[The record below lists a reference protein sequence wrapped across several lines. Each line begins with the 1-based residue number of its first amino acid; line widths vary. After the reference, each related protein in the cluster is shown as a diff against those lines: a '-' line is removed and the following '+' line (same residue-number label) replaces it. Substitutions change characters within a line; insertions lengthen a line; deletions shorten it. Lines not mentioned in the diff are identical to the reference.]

1 MSPRSSSTTIII
13 ISDYLEFRCG
23 MVSSEILEKIEE
35 LVEEG
40 DVASLKDFLAGLDPY
55 VVKEILERAEPELRT
70 KIIPH
75 IPLHNMSV
83 VISKL
88 SEDLLSEIASLK
100 GLDELLELI
109 NKMPVDEAVDL
120 IQKLPPKTGGRIL
133 SLLSPQK
140 AKEISELLRYPPE
153 SIGGIMTT
161 RIPVF
166 RSSTIIEE
174 VIKEYLAKESSGAY
188 DKHNYIYVVDAEG
201 RLVGWVEV
209 RSLLTKPRSKLL
221 KDVASKVPVTV
232 DPFSDREVAAKLAV
246 TYDLSEIPVV
256 DKEGRLLGIITLDD
270 VLDVAV
276 AEFSEDLIKFGGF
289 TDVIKGS
296 YVSADVKSIIVRRVP
311 PILFLYLMNAITGGI
326 VASFVGVIE
335 RVAVLAA
342 FLPMLADNS
351 GNIGSQ
357 ASTFIIRSLA
367 LGEIKPKDFFR
378 VLRKETFTSLC
389 MASILLPIAFLIAF
403 TITYFS
409 YSGNLSYA
417 THVGLIVSVALLVSM
432 LLTDIIGSLL
442 PLLLAKLRVDPAGV
456 SAPIITTI
464 GDIVTALTYFT
475 TAVYLL
481 S

>member
-1 MSPRSSSTTIII
+1 M
-13 ISDYLEFRCG
+13 
-23 MVSSEILEKIEE
+23 SSEILEKIEE

-40 DVASLKDFLAGLDPY
+40 DVASLRSFLAGLDPY
-55 VVKEILERAEPELRT
+55 LVKEILERVSPELRV

-75 IPLHNMSV
+75 IPLHNMSS
-83 VISKL
+83 VISKF
-88 SEDLLSEIASLK
+88 SEELLGEIASLK

-120 IQKLPPKTGGRIL
+120 IQKLPPKTGSKIL
-133 SLLSPQK
+133 NLLPSHK
-140 AKEISELLRYPPE
+140 AKEISELLKYPPE

-166 RSSTIIEE
+166 KSSLIVEE
-174 VIKEYLAKESSGAY
+174 VIKEYLTKESAGAY
-188 DKHNYIYVVDAEG
+188 DKHNYVYAVDAEG
-201 RLVGWVEV
+201 RLIGWIEV
-209 RSLLTKPRSKLL
+209 KSLLTKPRNKQL
-221 KDVASKVPVTV
+221 KEVINKIPATV
-232 DPFSDREVAAKLAV
+232 EPFSDREVAAKLAV
-246 TYDLSEIPVV
+246 TYDLSELPVV
-256 DKEGRLLGIITLDD
+256 DRDGRLLGIVTLDD

-289 TDVIKGS
+289 TDVIRSS
-296 YVSADVKSIIVRRVP
+296 YISADIKSVITRRVP
-311 PILFLYLMNAITGGI
+311 PILFLYLMNAITGSI
-326 VASFVGVIE
+326 IASFVGVIE

-367 LGEIKPKDFFR
+367 LGEIGPRDFIK
-378 VLRKETFTSLC
+378 VLRKEVLTSLC
-389 MASILLPIAFLIAF
+389 MASILLPIAFTIAF
-403 TITYFS
+403 TITY
-409 YSGNLSYA
+409 LSYGGDLLPA
-417 THVGLIVSVALLVSM
+417 THVGLVVSAALLVSM
-432 LLTDIIGSLL
+432 LLTDVIGSLL
-442 PLLLAKLRVDPAGV
+442 PLLLAKLQVDPAGV

-464 GDIVTALTYFT
+464 GDIVTAVTYFT

>member
-1 MSPRSSSTTIII
+1 
-13 ISDYLEFRCG
+13 

-40 DVASLKDFLAGLDPY
+40 DVDSLKDFLASLDPY
-55 VVKEILERAEPELRT
+55 IIKEILERVGPELRI

-75 IPLHNMSV
+75 VPLHNMSS
-83 VISKL
+83 VIPKL
-88 SEDLLSEIASLK
+88 SEDLLSEITSLR

-109 NKMPVDEAVDL
+109 NRMPVDEAVDL
-120 IQKLPPKTGGRIL
+120 IQKLPPKTGSKVL
-133 SLLSPQK
+133 NLLPPQK
-140 AKEISELLRYPPE
+140 AKEISDLLRYPPE

-166 RSSTIIEE
+166 RSSLVVEE
-174 VIKEYLAKESSGAY
+174 VIKEYLARESSGAY
-188 DKHNYIYVVDAEG
+188 DKHNYVYVVDSED

-209 RSLLTKPRSKLL
+209 KSLLTKPRNKLL
-221 KDVASKVPVTV
+221 KDIASEVPVTV

-246 TYDLSEIPVV
+246 TYDLSELPVV
-256 DKEGRLLGIITLDD
+256 DKDGRLLGIVTLDD

-276 AEFSEDLIKFGGF
+276 AEFSEDLVKFGGF
-289 TDVIKGS
+289 TDVIRSS
-296 YVSADVKSIIVRRVP
+296 YVSADVRSIIMRRVP
-311 PILFLYLMNAITGGI
+311 PILFLYLMNAITGSI

-342 FLPMLADNS
+342 FLPMLSDNS

-367 LGEIKPKDFFR
+367 LGEIKPKDFLR
-378 VLRKETFTSLC
+378 VLRKEVLTSLC

-403 TITYFS
+403 MITYFL
-409 YSGNLSYA
+409 YGGNLPYA
-417 THVGLIVSVALLVSM
+417 TYVGLIVGVALLVSV
-432 LLTDIIGSLL
+432 LLTDVIGSLL

-464 GDIVTALTYFT
+464 GDIVTAITYFS

>member
-1 MSPRSSSTTIII
+1 MVWV
-13 ISDYLEFRCG
+13 
-23 MVSSEILEKIEE
+23 VSSEILEKIEE

-40 DVASLKDFLAGLDPY
+40 DVASLKDFLASLDPY
-55 VVKEILERAEPELRT
+55 MIKEILERAGPELRT
-70 KIIPH
+70 KMIPH
-75 IPLHNMSV
+75 IPLHNMSS

-88 SEDLLSEIASLK
+88 SEDLLSEITSLK

-109 NKMPVDEAVDL
+109 SKMPVDEAVDL
-120 IQKLPPKTGGRIL
+120 VQKLPPKTGSKVL
-133 SLLSPQK
+133 SLLPPQK
-140 AKEISELLRYPPE
+140 AKEISELLKYPPE

-161 RIPVF
+161 RIPIF
-166 RSSTIIEE
+166 KSSLIVEE

-188 DKHNYIYVVDAEG
+188 DKHNYVYVVDSEG
-201 RLVGWVEV
+201 KLIGWVEV
-209 RSLLTKPRSKLL
+209 KSLLTKPRNKQL
-221 KDVASKVPVTV
+221 KDVVGKVPVTV

-246 TYDLSEIPVV
+246 TYDLSELPVI
-256 DKEGRLLGIITLDD
+256 DKDGKLLGIVTLDD

-276 AEFSEDLIKFGGF
+276 AEFSEDLVKFGGF
-289 TDVIKGS
+289 TDVIKSS
-296 YVSADVKSIIVRRVP
+296 YVSADIRSIIVRRVP
-311 PILFLYLMNAITGGI
+311 PILFLYLMNAITGSI
-326 VASFVGVIE
+326 VASFVGIIE

-367 LGEIKPKDFFR
+367 LGEIKPKDFLR
-378 VLRKETFTSLC
+378 VLHKEVLTSLC
-389 MASILLPIAFLIAF
+389 MASILLPVAFLIAF

-409 YSGNLSYA
+409 YSGNLPYA
-417 THVGLIVSVALLVSM
+417 TQVGLIVSVALLVSM
-432 LLTDIIGSLL
+432 LLTDAIGSLL

-464 GDIVTALTYFT
+464 GDIVTATTYFT
-475 TAVYLL
+475 TAMYLL

>member
-1 MSPRSSSTTIII
+1 
-13 ISDYLEFRCG
+13 
-23 MVSSEILEKIEE
+23 VSSEILEKIEE
-35 LVEEG
+35 LVEGG
-40 DVASLKDFLAGLDPY
+40 DVPSLKDFLASLDPY
-55 VVKEILERAEPELRT
+55 VVKDVLERAEPELRT

-120 IQKLPPKTGGRIL
+120 IQKLPPKIGGRIL

-166 RSSTIIEE
+166 RSSTVVEE
-174 VIKEYLAKESSGAY
+174 VIKEYLAKESLRAY

-209 RSLLTKPRSKLL
+209 RSLLTKPRNKLL

-246 TYDLSEIPVV
+246 TYDLLEIPVV
-256 DKEGRLLGIITLDD
+256 NREGRLLGIITLDD

-289 TDVIKGS
+289 TEVIKGS

-311 PILFLYLMNAITGGI
+311 PILFLYLMNAITGSI

-367 LGEIKPKDFFR
+367 LGEIKPKDFFS
-378 VLRKETFTSLC
+378 VLRKETLTSLC
-389 MASILLPIAFLIAF
+389 MALILLPVAFLIAF

-409 YSGNLSYA
+409 YGGNLPYA
-417 THVGLIVSVALLVSM
+417 TRVGLVVSVALLVSM

-456 SAPIITTI
+456 SAPVITTI

>member
-1 MSPRSSSTTIII
+1 
-13 ISDYLEFRCG
+13 

-40 DVASLKDFLAGLDPY
+40 DVDSLKDFLASLDPY
-55 VVKEILERAEPELRT
+55 MIKEILERVGPELRI

-75 IPLHNMSV
+75 VPLHNMSS
-83 VISKL
+83 VIPKL
-88 SEDLLSEIASLK
+88 SEDLLSEITSLR

-109 NKMPVDEAVDL
+109 NRMPVDEAVDL
-120 IQKLPPKTGGRIL
+120 IQKLPPKTGSKVL
-133 SLLSPQK
+133 NLLPPQK
-140 AKEISELLRYPPE
+140 AKEISDLLRYPPE

-166 RSSTIIEE
+166 RSSLVVEE
-174 VIKEYLAKESSGAY
+174 VIKEYLARESSGAY
-188 DKHNYIYVVDAEG
+188 DKHNYVYVVDSDG

-209 RSLLTKPRSKLL
+209 KSLLTKPRNKLL
-221 KDVASKVPVTV
+221 KDIASKVPVTV

-246 TYDLSEIPVV
+246 TYDLSELPVV
-256 DKEGRLLGIITLDD
+256 DKDGRLLGIVTLDD

-276 AEFSEDLIKFGGF
+276 AEFSEDLVKFGGF
-289 TDVIKGS
+289 TDVIRSS
-296 YVSADVKSIIVRRVP
+296 YVSADVRSIIVRRVP
-311 PILFLYLMNAITGGI
+311 PILFLYLMNAITGSI

-342 FLPMLADNS
+342 FLPMLSDNS

-367 LGEIKPKDFFR
+367 LGEIKPKDFLR
-378 VLRKETFTSLC
+378 VLRKEVLTSLC

-403 TITYFS
+403 MITYFS
-409 YSGNLSYA
+409 YSGNLPYA
-417 THVGLIVSVALLVSM
+417 TYVGLIVSVALLVSM
-432 LLTDIIGSLL
+432 LLTDVIGSLL

-464 GDIVTALTYFT
+464 GDIVTAITYFS